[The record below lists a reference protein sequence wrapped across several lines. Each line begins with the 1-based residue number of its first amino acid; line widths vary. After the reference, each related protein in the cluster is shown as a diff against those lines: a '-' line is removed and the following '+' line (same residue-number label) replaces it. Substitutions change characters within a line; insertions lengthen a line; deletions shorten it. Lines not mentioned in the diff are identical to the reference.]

1 MGIWDFGEG
10 ESDVTTAMPRQFLK
24 FSLGIDRIWVGSL
37 FGKKSQ
43 CYVEKVI
50 IWFWGKKGL
59 LGPGDYSGRSL
70 LSLAVEVQ
78 DLPLPVFLD

>member
-37 FGKKSQ
+37 FGKKS
-43 CYVEKVI
+43 
-50 IWFWGKKGL
+50 
-59 LGPGDYSGRSL
+59 
-70 LSLAVEVQ
+70 
-78 DLPLPVFLD
+78 